1 MQHSQSKPDVKNEE
15 REPLFRP
22 TGRAQGLPGRAYY
35 DPTFYEAERHTVF
48 AKGWMGIGFAKDIP
62 DAGDIQ
68 PITVAG
74 WELITV
80 RQKDGSIKVFHN
92 ICRHRGM
99 RLVKEKGNAR
109 SIRCI
114 FHCWTYALDGKLM
127 ATPVINGV
135 NEHNAEDFDYSE
147 LGLKEVRSGQY
158 LDIIFV
164 NIDGQAVPLEEHLRP
179 VRDRLEGAFD
189 MSLLRDGETINTMSY
204 PVNWKIAYEGG
215 IEDYHVGFVHK
226 KMRHS
231 PVYQFEDGGTTYA
244 GFSNSFK
251 LEEIKGAIFESTN
264 DGKTLPIFP
273 KMVETGVTDA
283 ITLFIFPTVIIG
295 CKPNSVTMS
304 VSLPQGPEKTE
315 YVGRTYFIGEA
326 ATDPSFQKLRD
337 GVREFWAEAFH
348 EDDVV
353 WREVQAMV
361 KIRED
366 LNLETRF
373 SPHWERALHAFQK
386 YVAKEVGD
394 DVGRDPAR
402 A

>member
-1 MQHSQSKPDVKNEE
+1 MKQSEPEIENEE

-22 TGRAQGLPGRAYY
+22 TGRAAGLPGRAYY
-35 DPTFYEAERHTVF
+35 DPAFYETERHTIF
-48 AKGWMGIGFAKDIP
+48 SKNWMGIGFAADVP

-68 PITVAG
+68 PISVAG

-80 RQKDGSIKVFHN
+80 RQKDGSIKCFHN

-114 FHCWTYALDGKLM
+114 FHCWTYALDGRLV

-135 NEHNAEDFDYSE
+135 DEHQSEDFDYSE
-147 LGLKEVRSGQY
+147 LGLKEVRCGQY
-158 LDIIFV
+158 LGIIFV
-164 NIDGQAVPLEEHLRP
+164 NLDNNAVPLEEYLRP
-179 VRDRLEGAFD
+179 VRERLEGVFD
-189 MSLLRDGETINTMSY
+189 MSLIRDGKTVNTMTY
-204 PVNWKIAYEGG
+204 PVNWKVAYEGG

-226 KMRHS
+226 KMSHS
-231 PVYQFEDGGTTYA
+231 PVYKFEDGGGTYA
-244 GFSNSFK
+244 GFSNTRK
-251 LEEIKGAIFESTN
+251 LDDVKGAIFERSL

-273 KMVETGVTDA
+273 TMEQTGVTNA
-283 ITLFIFPTVIIG
+283 ITLFVFPTVIIG
-295 CKPNSVTMS
+295 CKPNSVRTS

-315 YVGRTYFIGEA
+315 YYGRTYFIGEA
-326 ATDPSFQKLRD
+326 ATDPAYQKLRD
-337 GVREFWAEAFH
+337 GVQEFWAEAFH

-366 LNLETRF
+366 LKLGTRF

-386 YVAKEVGD
+386 YVANAVDGHAQP
-394 DVGRDPAR
+394 VR
-402 A
+402 AHG